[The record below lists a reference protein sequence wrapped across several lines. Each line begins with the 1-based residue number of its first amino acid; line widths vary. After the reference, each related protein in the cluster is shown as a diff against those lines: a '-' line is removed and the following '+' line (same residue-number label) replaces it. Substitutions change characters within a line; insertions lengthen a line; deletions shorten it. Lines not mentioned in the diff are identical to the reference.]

1 MEDCVKYLVVY
12 NPLCGTASGPVKL
25 SEGWLGNAVSKR
37 AAAPMRLSEVVANTR
52 WESLPRA
59 RAIGLMSTLMC
70 NYTTTSKDMSPGYCD
85 ERKA

>member
-1 MEDCVKYLVVY
+1 MVYLH
-12 NPLCGTASGPVKL
+12 LCGGQTDLGSYL
-25 SEGWLGNAVSKR
+25 RSWLLGNAMPKR